1 MMRLPEILAVD
12 RPAEGQV
19 VLTLSLPGESAVFAA
34 HFPGQPIL
42 PGVVQLDWAI
52 RLADRYL
59 GTGQR
64 VACDF
69 QVKFRRVIP
78 PESPV
83 TLTLRLDAARRLD
96 LEYRIGEEIAATGR
110 IALGARP

>member
-1 MMRLPEILAVD
+1 MTLPDIVEIQ
-12 RPAEGQV
+12 RPAAGLV
-19 VLTLSLPGESAVFAA
+19 VFTLSLPAGAAVFDG
-34 HFPGQPIL
+34 HFPGHPVL

-59 GTGQR
+59 GIGLHA
-64 VACDF
+64 ACDF

-83 TLTLRLDAARRLD
+83 TLTLRHDALRHRLD
-96 LEYRIGEEIAATGR
+96 LEYRVGDEIASTGR
-110 IALGARP
+110 IVLEERP